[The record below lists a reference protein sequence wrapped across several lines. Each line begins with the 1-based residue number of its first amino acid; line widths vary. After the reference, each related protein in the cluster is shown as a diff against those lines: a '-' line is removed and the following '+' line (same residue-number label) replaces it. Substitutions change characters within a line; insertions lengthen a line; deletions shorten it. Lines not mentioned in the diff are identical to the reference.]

1 MFCKNC
7 GKEIDPQAAICI
19 GCGFRN
25 GDGNRYCGHC
35 GQPLLAD
42 AVVCLSC
49 GFSTRPAPT
58 QPVAPVNAKSKL
70 VAGLLALFLGGLG
83 IHNFY
88 LGFTGKGIAQ
98 ILLSCT
104 GISSIWA
111 LIEAIMIF
119 AGKIDADANGDP
131 LVD

>member
-119 AGKIDADANGDP
+119 TGKIDVDANGEP